1 MKHNILVSSTIAKN
15 GRKRARHPIDFAH
28 NLEECEHFHI
38 GPCGPNKTIVDSGP
52 IPEPGRA
59 GPAGN
64 TDAEEVCLSRRLNI
78 SSHRNSAL
86 IRREEDS
93 RERRLCARNGRKK
106 EGTPFPPLDDP
117 AAGVQVLCGY
127 RHCCLTISNIFSI
140 SFLGNIFCQS
150 DGEQTSHL
158 PTQSPVV
165 HMEVQQK
172 MNSGEVNYCQ
182 TSEVRTSQQVN
193 AQQGDSLSSMLNG
206 PEEQVPQKL
215 NWKVAEIPQHMDS
228 SKHQETGS
236 VDAKVESYDDTM
248 FSVTQDSGLKNLSEE
263 SNRLPDNA
271 SASPVYASNFI
282 ESAQDI
288 ETAAQNAVLREQ
300 EVATRNVISN
310 QREAN
315 VATRPPDDDT
325 DIFKERRDPN
335 ALKEHLLRMASEH
348 RAEMALKRGKASSP
362 ENGNLEIGNGYGVP
376 GGGAYAVAPRPDVTM
391 PRRVGNEE
399 LSAAKELPEYLE
411 QKLKARGIL
420 KDNKAD
426 KDPVA
431 AVNKLDIQSAQISW
445 SGRLP
450 SGWIEARD
458 PATDA
463 PYYYNQSTGKSQWE
477 IPQQTSSAGHSPSSF
492 SLPENWIEA
501 FDEATGH
508 KYYYNT
514 ATHVSQWERPSSS
527 EPVASQHDTSSVSQS
542 AANKNCDDQ
551 SSHLT
556 RCMECGGWG
565 LGLVQSW
572 GYCNHCTRVL
582 NLPQSQYISSIS
594 YNYKQISINAK
605 GEDTE
610 RKSSKDRSGWRPPIG
625 KKNKKD
631 SRKRAYSEDDELDPM
646 DPSSYS
652 DAPRGGWVVGLK
664 GVQPRAADTTATG
677 PLFQQRPYPSPGAV
691 LRKNAEIASQSKKPN
706 SRYAP
711 ITKKGDGSDGLG
723 DAD

>member
-1 MKHNILVSSTIAKN
+1 MNNHHAQPLPPGVQSYTQYSPNQPPRPSTSAPSYDSKNAVGPHYQFGGFGNHSLPLSSNFVQNMNTQSFYPYAATPQTYFSQYPPNLSGQNPYGIQHVNESHSNILAD
-15 GRKRARHPIDFAH
+15 P
-28 NLEECEHFHI
+28 NLTPKSY
-38 GPCGPNKTIVDSGP
+38 GS
-52 IPEPGRA
+52 
-59 GPAGN
+59 
-64 TDAEEVCLSRRLNI
+64 LNPDGSI
-78 SSHRNSAL
+78 YSAV
-86 IRREEDS
+86 
-93 RERRLCARNGRKK
+93 
-106 EGTPFPPLDDP
+106 P
-117 AAGVQVLCGY
+117 
-127 RHCCLTISNIFSI
+127 
-140 SFLGNIFCQS
+140 
-150 DGEQTSHL
+150 
-158 PTQSPVV
+158 SPVV
-165 HMEVQQK
+165 HCNSSFHSSHSDGEHTLHLPMQSPAVYMEVQQK
-172 MNSGEVNYCQ
+172 INSGEVNYCQ
-182 TSEVRTSQQVN
+182 TSEVRTSQQDN
-193 AQQGDSLSSMLNG
+193 AQKGDSLPSMSNG
-206 PEEQVPQKL
+206 PEEQVPQEL
-215 NWKVAEIPQHMDS
+215 NSKDVEIPQRMES
-228 SKHQETGS
+228 SKPQETGS
-236 VDAKVESYDDTM
+236 VDAKIERDGDTA
-248 FSVTQDSGLKNLSEE
+248 FSVIQDSGMKNLSEE
-263 SNRLPDNA
+263 SNRPPDNA
-271 SASPVYASNFI
+271 SASPVYASTFI

-288 ETAAQNAVLREQ
+288 ETAAQNAVLQEQ
-300 EVATRNVISN
+300 EVATQNVIRN

-315 VATRPPDDDT
+315 VATRPADDDA
-325 DIFKERRDPN
+325 DIFTDRRDPN

-348 RAEMALKRGKASSP
+348 RAEMALKRGKASPP

-376 GGGAYAVAPRPDVTM
+376 GGGAYAVAPRPDGTM

-399 LSAAKELPEYLE
+399 LSASKELPEYLK

-420 KDNKAD
+420 KNNKAD
-426 KDPVA
+426 KDSVA
-431 AVNKLDIQSAQISW
+431 AANKLDIQSAQISQ

-450 SGWIEARD
+450 PGWIEARD
-458 PATDA
+458 PESGV
-463 PYYYNQSTGKSQWE
+463 PYYHDQSTGKSQWE
-477 IPQQTSSAGHSPSSF
+477 VPRQISSAGHSPSSL
-492 SLPENWIEA
+492 SLPENWVEA

-508 KYYYNT
+508 KYYYNMV
-514 ATHVSQWERPSSS
+514 THVSQWEHPSSS
-527 EPVASQHDTSSVSQS
+527 QQVASQHDESSVLQS
-542 AANKNCDDQ
+542 AANTIFADQ
-551 SSHLT
+551 SSHPT

-594 YNYKQISINAK
+594 DNYQQISLNAK

-711 ITKKGDGSDGLG
+711 ITKRGDGSDGLG

>member
-1 MKHNILVSSTIAKN
+1 MNNYHAQPLPPGVQSYAQYPPNQPPRPSTSAPSYHSDNAVGPHYQFGGFGNHSLPLSPNFVQNTNTQSFYPYAATPLANFAQYAPNLSGQNPYGIQHVSESHSNILADPNLTPKSYGSLNPDGSIHSVVPSPVVHCNSS
-15 GRKRARHPIDFAH
+15 
-28 NLEECEHFHI
+28 FH
-38 GPCGPNKTIVDSGP
+38 
-52 IPEPGRA
+52 
-59 GPAGN
+59 
-64 TDAEEVCLSRRLNI
+64 
-78 SSHRNSAL
+78 SS
-86 IRREEDS
+86 
-93 RERRLCARNGRKK
+93 
-106 EGTPFPPLDDP
+106 
-117 AAGVQVLCGY
+117 Q
-127 RHCCLTISNIFSI
+127 SN
-140 SFLGNIFCQS
+140 
-150 DGEQTSHL
+150 GEQTSHL

-165 HMEVQQK
+165 YMEVQQK

-215 NWKVAEIPQHMDS
+215 NLKVAEIPQHMDS

-236 VDAKVESYDDTM
+236 VDAKIE
-248 FSVTQDSGLKNLSEE
+248 
-263 SNRLPDNA
+263 
-271 SASPVYASNFI
+271 SNFI

-300 EVATRNVISN
+300 EVATRNVIRN

-315 VATRPPDDDT
+315 VATRPPDDDA

-376 GGGAYAVAPRPDVTM
+376 GGGAYAVAARPDVTM

-431 AVNKLDIQSAQISW
+431 AVNKLDIQSAQISR

-450 SGWIEARD
+450 PGWIEARD
-458 PATDA
+458 PATGA

-594 YNYKQISINAK
+594 YNYQQISINAK

-631 SRKRAYSEDDELDPM
+631 SRKRAFSEDDELDPM